1 MSDFDHTT
9 PPAQVQGWPDP
20 TTEQVSLIAR
30 VLAPH
35 IHRLRAERRAAE
47 QSTRRSTA
55 VRAAA

>member
-1 MSDFDHTT
+1 MSDRDHTA

-35 IHRLRAERRAAE
+35 IHRLRAERRAAK
-47 QSTRRSTA
+47 QPIRH
-55 VRAAA
+55 AAGGRVAA